1 MRVKDIKALLLKCYL
16 NKAMFKYIVE
26 HSYYHELQDKNQ
38 RSLFFGHAKTFACIN
53 FPTCRNIAAFSVI
66 YKCKIFKYYLII
78 KYIYLI
84 IINI

>member
-1 MRVKDIKALLLKCYL
+1 
-16 NKAMFKYIVE
+16 MFKYIVE

-38 RSLFFGHAKTFACIN
+38 RSLFFGHAKTFACIK
-53 FPTCRNIAAFSVI
+53 FPTCRNITAFSVI